1 MTNRSAFGHD
11 RCYGV
16 RATSAVLTADDD
28 GARPLF
34 TMTGIAF
41 LLVGFAW
48 SLQTL
53 TFTGEGTRA
62 ATVLWIILG
71 SVAAGIGAG
80 LLLAGR
86 LWLGGASEPAVTV

>member
-11 RCYGV
+11 RCDGV
-16 RATSAVLTADDD
+16 RATSAVLLADD

-34 TMTGIAF
+34 TMTGMAF